1 MRPGSRYDR
10 MSYRDSR
17 PGRHA
22 TRAAAERDAITEYA
36 LAITEH
42 NDIGGSDTPVGV
54 LDLCTCLG
62 DGGCFGCDPDYLDK
76 CAAARD
82 AAQSDDPHGGPA

>member
-1 MRPGSRYDR
+1 MRPGGRPDR
-10 MSYRDSR
+10 TSYRDSR

-42 NDIGGSDTPVGV
+42 NGLTPGEPAPPGV
-54 LDLCTCLG
+54 LELCTCLG
-62 DGGCFGCDPDYLDK
+62 DGGCFGCDPDFLDK
-76 CAAARD
+76 CAA
-82 AAQSDDPHGGPA
+82 PAMQQEEI